1 MSDFPALTEGTHP
14 LFTQRGF
21 VIHTRELAELHN
33 KVVDAMNAGTHT
45 LAVYGRPG
53 SGKTTACLE
62 LVGVIADSVPTFS
75 AHVLCRKYQNDGRV
89 NLNNFWNDILI
100 ASGRTELGTRRS
112 DAEYAVYQHIQTQC
126 DLNKNRRLFL
136 IFDESQYLP
145 QILLSELK
153 NFHDKLVEHKLY
165 PFFLFVGQV
174 GLTELH
180 KKLLAEGA
188 LDLVRRFFIR
198 WHEFKSSSLADMGEL
213 LKCYDEIFH
222 FPKNGPTFTEYFAP
236 KSYASGW
243 RLQQEAKELISEF
256 ELLAQT
262 HHQRKPDRLEMSVI
276 TAAVRQFLVKVG
288 EAERMK
294 IKIDFDLMRRE
305 AVQNCG
311 LVEQWFSFELPHQ

>member
-1 MSDFPALTEGTHP
+1 MSAFPALTEGTHP

-21 VIHTRELAELHN
+21 VIHTRELAELHG

-62 LVGVIADSVPTFS
+62 LVGVISDSVPTFS
-75 AHVLCRKYQNDGRV
+75 AHVLCRKYQHDTRV
-89 NLNNFWNDILI
+89 NLNNFWNDVLI
-100 ASGRTELGTRRS
+100 ASGRTELGTKRA

-126 DLNKNRRLFL
+126 ELNKNRRLFL
-136 IFDESQYLP
+136 IFDESQNLP
-145 QILLSELK
+145 PILLSELK

-174 GLTELH
+174 ELAEMH
-180 KKLLAEGA
+180 KKLLSNGA
-188 LDLVRRFFIR
+188 LDLVRRFFTR
-198 WHEFKSSSLADMGEL
+198 WHEFKSSSLADLGEL
-213 LKCYDEIFH
+213 LKCYDEVFR
-222 FPKNGPTFTEYFAP
+222 FPRGGPTFTQYFAP

-243 RLQQEAKELISEF
+243 RLQLEAKELISEF

-276 TAAVRQFLVKVG
+276 TSAVRLFLVKLG
-288 EAERMK
+288 QAEKAKTK
-294 IKIDFDLMRRE
+294 INFDLIRKE
-305 AVQNCG
+305 AVQGCG
-311 LVEQWFSFELPHQ
+311 LVEQWFSLEVRDQ